1 MSYYT
6 PCNLEHAMQDE
17 EDNAKAK
24 EDKED
29 ERAWAKARK
38 RAAEQFERDE
48 KRRVILKKAANDK
61 HMIVLLNPVSGKVLG
76 WRKL

>member
-1 MSYYT
+1 
-6 PCNLEHAMQDE
+6 MQDE
-17 EDNAKAK
+17 DDKAK

-38 RAAEQFERDE
+38 RAAAQFERDE
-48 KRRVILKKAANDK
+48 KRRVILKKAAKDK

-76 WRKL
+76 WKL